1 MHTDLLGNK
10 FWRTRMHPVTYSLSV
25 LSCEGR
31 YHTCSVASVSRECF
45 EVGLSVQRG
54 KVTLCIADW

>member
-1 MHTDLLGNK
+1 MLTDLLGNK
-10 FWRTRMHPVTYSLSV
+10 SWRTRMHPVYSLSV

-31 YHTCSVASVSRECF
+31 YHACSVTSMSRERF

-54 KVTLCIADW
+54 RVMLRIAAW